1 MGNELNN
8 LTEEEIS
15 RMATVFLTSEFMDEL
30 KRRALVDNKAGD
42 IDTAA
47 DEVAEQRQAVR
58 QMLET
63 DAKGIPKQT
72 NNNCKIALREDPVLK
87 DAIRFNELNERV
99 DIIKPMPWRRTAD
112 ALTDVDVA
120 NIITY
125 LENNYGLKV
134 DRMIERA
141 IKTVS
146 FDNPYHPIKAYW
158 ESLVWDGKPRVR
170 YALHHFLGADLTEL
184 NYQAL
189 KIFMLA
195 AIARVYDPGHKFDYM
210 LCLVGGQ
217 GGGKSTFLRFLAI
230 SDRYFT
236 DDVKKLD
243 GEDVFEKL
251 QGHLIIEM
259 AEMLAAIRAVNA
271 EEIKSF
277 ITRQVDVYRIR
288 YDKYATE
295 HPRKCVFA
303 GTSNKRQF
311 LPLDKSG
318 NRRFIPVECHASM
331 AEVHILDDEEASRK
345 YIEQMWAEMMVVYKS
360 GDYSLT
366 LSKEMKEEL
375 EILQEDFVPE
385 DPMETEIR
393 DFLDSTKETHVCVS
407 MLYYEALKHNRDFDK
422 PKQGEARIIADIMDN
437 IPGWERVTSHNFADY
452 GKQRGWKREG
462 TPPVEE
468 NPDGFVQVTEQMEI
482 PFK

>member
-1 MGNELNN
+1 MGNELKT
-8 LTEEEIS
+8 LTKEEMEKMASILFTSGFMEQMTKQIS
-15 RMATVFLTSEFMDEL
+15 DDKGQNSLEEADEL
-30 KRRALVDNKAGD
+30 YEER
-42 IDTAA
+42 
-47 DEVAEQRQAVR
+47 QRVR
-58 QMLET
+58 MMLET
-63 DAKGIPKQT
+63 DAKGITKQT

-99 DIIKPMPWRRTAD
+99 DIIKAMPWRRTSEV
-112 ALTDVDVA
+112 LTDVDVA
-120 NIITY
+120 NLITY
-125 LENNYGLKV
+125 LEKHYSLKV

-146 FDNPYHPIKAYW
+146 FDNPYHPIKTYW
-158 ESLVWDGKPRVR
+158 ESLVWDGHPRVKFG
-170 YALHHFLGADLTEL
+170 LHHFLGADVSEL

-189 KIFMLA
+189 KMFMLG
-195 AIARVYDPGHKFDYM
+195 AIERVYDPGHKFDYM

-217 GGGKSTFLRFLAI
+217 GAGKSTFLRFLAI

-259 AEMLAAIRAVNA
+259 AEMLAAIRAANA

-311 LPLDKSG
+311 LPPDKSG
-318 NRRFIPVECHASM
+318 NRRFIPIECHADL
-331 AEVHILDDEEASRK
+331 AEVHILENEEESRK
-345 YIEQMWAEMMVVYKS
+345 YIEQMWAEMMAVYKS

-366 LSKEMKEEL
+366 LSKELQEEL
-375 EILQEDFVPE
+375 EALQEDFVPE
-385 DPMETEIR
+385 DPIETEIR
-393 DFLDSTKETHVCVS
+393 DFLDSTKENYVCVK
-407 MLYYEALKHNRDFDK
+407 MLFFEALGHNKDFDIAKKYEANQISQIVDH
-422 PKQGEARIIADIMDN
+422 I
-437 IPGWERVTSHNFADY
+437 S
-452 GKQRGWKREG
+452 GWKRISTHNFPDYG
-462 TPPVEE
+462 TQKAWVREE
-468 NPDGFVQVTEQMEI
+468 NLECEVNPNGFVSVTEQMDC
-482 PFK
+482 PFV